1 MLEASQCCFV
11 IESSLSSLVLKQV
24 RRQEEVVKPAKAV
37 AEAKRGQWMRWG
49 RVEKTKGG
57 SCEAAG

>member
-11 IESSLSSLVLKQV
+11 IESSLLSLVSKQV

-37 AEAKRGQWMRWG
+37 AEAERGQWMRWG
-49 RVEKTKGG
+49 SVEKTKLTWR
-57 SCEAAG
+57 EL